1 MEYIYSLFLETLRDL
16 EEKTKN
22 PDAYKMIKAT
32 ALLRQL
38 ILDGGSS
45 LAIQANRNFRIPL
58 RFNVYGKEGYKHSAD
73 IRALITMQWS
83 PPHPGNDSKNH
94 NVNLDG
100 FLSRIVLMWDRYDF
114 TVKNFISVGANIL
127 GGVHISSPTSFD
139 KLDEL
144 DRMLIAASSKI
155 IVNDKQS
162 LIVNLCSISKVTIQG
177 LSPLREK
184 IESGGGIEPQF

>member
-1 MEYIYSLFLETLRDL
+1 MEYIYGLFLESLRDL

-22 PDAYKMIKAT
+22 PDVYKMIKAA

-58 RFNVYGKEGYKHSAD
+58 RFNVYGKEGYKLPAD
-73 IRALITMQWS
+73 IRKGTIMRWD
-83 PPHPGNDSKNH
+83 PPHPGNDPKNH
-94 NVNLDG
+94 YVTLDG
-100 FLSRIVLMWDRYDF
+100 FLSRIVLMWDKYDF

-144 DRMLIAASSKI
+144 DRMLIAVGSKI

-162 LIVNLCSISKVTIQG
+162 LLVSLCSISKVTIEG
-177 LSPLREK
+177 LLPLKEK
-184 IESGGGIEPQF
+184 IESGGGIEPQS